1 MPELIRSL
9 VSRMRIYVKDRR
21 RSPRLRVRLLF
32 SLSTCRSANGSG
44 APREHLL
51 KGHTRDIGAHGLGL
65 TVPQVHLDGHHL
77 AAEER
82 ELRLKLELPGGP
94 VSMVVVPRRYEM
106 VEESELGCR
115 YLIGARITQIEGED
129 RERYLS
135 FLAEG
140 LGRQL
145 AVS

>member
-1 MPELIRSL
+1 MPELIRSV

-21 RSPRLRVRLLF
+21 RSPRLRVRLSF
-32 SLSTCRSANGSG
+32 SLSICRNANGSG
-44 APREHLL
+44 APRERML
-51 KGHTRDIGAHGLGL
+51 KGHTRDIGARGLAL
-65 TVPQVHLDGHHL
+65 MVPQIHLDGHHL

-145 AVS
+145 TVS

>member
-1 MPELIRSL
+1 MPELIRSV

-32 SLSTCRSANGSG
+32 SLSICRNANGSG
-44 APREHLL
+44 APRERML
-51 KGHTRDIGAHGLGL
+51 KGHTRDIGARGLAL
-65 TVPQVHLDGHHL
+65 TIPQIHLDGHHL

-82 ELRLKLELPGGP
+82 ELRLKLELPDGP

-135 FLAEG
+135 FLTEG

-145 AVS
+145 TVS